1 MHTPLWVGPIL
12 AEELA
17 SSKDK
22 VKRNTDMRSRQM
34 RKRGTKQRR
43 RRAKIIPEIEKLSWR
58 SKYVRTRKKK
68 IVWNLSIKEMPK
80 NILSSAMGRTMRIMT
95 IKIYWVGIIYR
106 RQFSIALYIFSHLV
120 LWTQAIALPV
130 CAFHMWANHDQGDV
144 VTCLLWYS

>member
-58 SKYVRTRKKK
+58 IKYVRTRKKK
-68 IVWNLSIKEMPK
+68 IVWSLSIKEMPK

-95 IKIYWVGIIYR
+95 IKIY
-106 RQFSIALYIFSHLV
+106 
-120 LWTQAIALPV
+120 
-130 CAFHMWANHDQGDV
+130 
-144 VTCLLWYS
+144 